1 MSRQITSAF
10 ARSLSIASATL
21 LVHLGTAAAATAQAD
36 FQHGVSAM
44 LAGKI
49 ASHSS
54 LHANST
60 RGELTGS
67 KDDAQEFARQLLR
80 GWSVS
85 HPRRALSA
93 AQSRSP
99 TAPDVTRQRPA
110 AQTDIQSAVQRF
122 LLGQAAA
129 RNAS

>member
-1 MSRQITSAF
+1 MSRQITSTF

-21 LVHLGTAAAATAQAD
+21 LIHLGTAAAATPHSD
-36 FQHGVSAM
+36 FQQQVSAV

-60 RGELTGS
+60 REELTGS
-67 KDDAQEFARQLLR
+67 QDDAQEFARQLLR

-85 HPRRALSA
+85 HPGRTLSA
-93 AQSRSP
+93 AQSRNQ
-99 TAPDVTRQRPA
+99 TAPDVTRRGPA
-110 AQTDIQSAVQRF
+110 ARTDIQSTVQRL
-122 LLGQAAA
+122 LLGLTAA

>member
-1 MSRQITSAF
+1 MSRQIASAF

-21 LVHLGTAAAATAQAD
+21 LIHLGTAGAATPQSD
-36 FQHGVSAM
+36 FQHQVSAV

-54 LHANST
+54 LRANSM
-60 RGELTGS
+60 RDELTGS
-67 KDDAQEFARQLLR
+67 RDDTQEFARQLLR

-85 HPRRALSA
+85 HPARALSA
-93 AQSRSP
+93 AQSRNP
-99 TAPDVTRQRPA
+99 TAPDVTRQGPA
-110 AQTDIQSAVQRF
+110 AQTDIQSMVQRF